1 MAKATG
7 TVVIALA
14 GGSFDSADYP
24 RFVLGDGTNSLTFVI
39 DNDARGLKD
48 QDGNDAKSGDYTGG
62 DATSPLEDSQKGRL
76 VVPTLDEADG
86 ATKALL
92 SFEMTDQ
99 SNFQAAAINSSLNS
113 SGGALEAITGIPHF
127 IFRDADGN
135 SVTVGIGA
143 ANGSNISSDGTYTLI
158 AKYGSSSSRYWL
170 YRKNSTSSYFIR
182 CIDSSGNDWRFH
194 TALMQAIN
202 HANANSLI
210 NIEAFGSI
218 TNGTLAQPS
227 SIANDTYTSSETNMV
242 VFKYTSTGFK
252 GNACSMKFVDGTISS
267 GFTTTARK
275 KSIRYGYDEFLASD
289 QNILYVTHHTL
300 SPTDDQF
307 LGLNYGTEIFFRQGT
322 IGGSGS
328 DAALSTAN
336 IAEAI
341 KEMVNG
347 SRLGITA
354 TRSDSTVSLEND
366 VDGDSGNVTIT
377 TTNEGSLFSV
387 TGMSNAGGG
396 GGGGGGGGTSI
407 MARTRIGSKLIA
419 VGGITKDNISSGS
432 VNIGHLN
439 FSEANAHSGSMNGQ
453 DRLVIQALGGST
465 RAVTLDHLEAYLSAS
480 VLTDLTASGDV
491 ILGDATSDDIKVVG
505 RLITGLVPKTD
516 NVNDLGGASNQWKDL
531 YVNGIGY
538 IDQIGTDADPVA
550 GYFNA
555 GEIDGVVIGGE
566 SAAAG
571 TFTTASGSTGQFHDL
586 AVDDLAAGGISA
598 SSITASNGV
607 ILGSSNADDLVFL
620 GGQVS
625 DLIPQN
631 DNKVALGSA
640 AKRYSLISAMSA
652 SIAGAV
658 GIVGT
663 ATVGALTSA
672 GTVSG
677 SAATFHDL
685 SADDAA
691 LGGVTVDSLTASNG
705 VILGSSNADD
715 LSFLG
720 GQITDLVPQNDNK
733 VALGSAAKRYSLIS
747 AMSASIAGAVGVVGT
762 ITAGGLSSDG
772 TISGSTGQ
780 FRSLSAD
787 FLDVRQIQTTVRTD
801 NTLEIADKTITAAV
815 SASSAETHGGGLK
828 IGGER
833 SSGAADSLAALLWD
847 HGNSALDFNIS
858 GTTQIRLQDGV
869 LRPETDNDVDLGASG
884 AEFKDLYL
892 DGTANIDM
900 LKLPDV
906 TSGKFLVAD
915 GTSYEEVAMS
925 GDATL
930 ASNGALTIGTG
941 KVSRDNLATGSVG
954 HEQLA
959 VGAVTVDNLATGSVQ
974 HAQLGVGAVTV
985 DNLATGSV
993 QHAQLGVGAV
1003 TVDNLATGSVQKAA
1017 LHEGIVKNNS
1027 DAHGGINFSS
1037 GLMSVGFRKVIF
1049 VRSDGSNISGSVPT
1063 KGMFANKAVPT
1074 PYTTASLGAQPQS
1087 GSLMVYLNGILLHG
1101 EHHEGAGS
1109 AYGGSP
1115 HDPNAD
1121 YRITTASNAH
1131 TVLLNSDLALDS
1143 DDVLTVTYLSG
1154 AHV

>member
-1 MAKATG
+1 MT
-7 TVVIALA
+7 
-14 GGSFDSADYP
+14 GGS
-24 RFVLGDGTNSLTFVI
+24 
-39 DNDARGLKD
+39 
-48 QDGNDAKSGDYTGG
+48 
-62 DATSPLEDSQKGRL
+62 
-76 VVPTLDEADG
+76 
-86 ATKALL
+86 
-92 SFEMTDQ
+92 
-99 SNFQAAAINSSLNS
+99 
-113 SGGALEAITGIPHF
+113 
-127 IFRDADGN
+127 
-135 SVTVGIGA
+135 
-143 ANGSNISSDGTYTLI
+143 
-158 AKYGSSSSRYWL
+158 
-170 YRKNSTSSYFIR
+170 
-182 CIDSSGNDWRFH
+182 
-194 TALMQAIN
+194 
-202 HANANSLI
+202 
-210 NIEAFGSI
+210 
-218 TNGTLAQPS
+218 
-227 SIANDTYTSSETNMV
+227 
-242 VFKYTSTGFK
+242 
-252 GNACSMKFVDGTISS
+252 
-267 GFTTTARK
+267 
-275 KSIRYGYDEFLASD
+275 
-289 QNILYVTHHTL
+289 
-300 SPTDDQF
+300 
-307 LGLNYGTEIFFRQGT
+307 
-322 IGGSGS
+322 
-328 DAALSTAN
+328 
-336 IAEAI
+336 AE
-341 KEMVNG
+341 
-347 SRLGITA
+347 
-354 TRSDSTVSLEND
+354 
-366 VDGDSGNVTIT
+366 
-377 TTNEGSLFSV
+377 
-387 TGMSNAGGG
+387 
-396 GGGGGGGGTSI
+396 GGGGGGTSI

-419 VGGITKDNISSGS
+419 VGGITKDNIGSGS

-439 FSEANAHSGSMNGQ
+439 FTEASAHSGSMNGQ
-453 DRLVIQALGGST
+453 DKIAVQAIGGST

-491 ILGDATSDDIKVVG
+491 ILGDATGDDIAVVG

-555 GEIDGVVIGGE
+555 GELDGVVIGGE

-607 ILGSSNADDLVFL
+607 ILGSSNADDLLFL

-658 GIVGT
+658 GIAGT

-685 SADDAA
+685 TAEDVTAGGISASS
-691 LGGVTVDSLTASNG
+691 VTASNG

-720 GQITDLVPQNDNK
+720 GQVSDLVPQNDNK
-733 VALGSAAKRYSLIS
+733 VALGSSAKRYSLIS

-762 ITAGGLSSDG
+762 VTAGGITSAG

-833 SSGAADSLAALLWD
+833 SDGAADSLAALLWD

-858 GTTQIRLQDGV
+858 GTTQIRLQDGA
-869 LRPETDNDVDLGASG
+869 LLPQTTNDVALGSAAAQYTTLFAKSGSFGQHVGIAGNLDLKGL
-884 AEFKDLYL
+884 FKMAD
-892 DGTANIDM
+892 N
-900 LKLPDV
+900 
-906 TSGKFLVAD
+906 TSAKIMVAD
-915 GTSYEEVAMS
+915 GTSFQEVAVS
-925 GDATL
+925 GDVTI
-930 ASNGALTIGTG
+930 ASNGAVTIGTG

-959 VGAVTVDNLATGSVQ
+959 VSAVTVDNLATGSVQ

-993 QHAQLGVGAV
+993 QHTQLGVGAV
-1003 TVDNLATGSVQKAA
+1003 TVDNLASGSVQKDQI
-1017 LHEGIVKNNS
+1017 HESLVKNNS

-1037 GLMSVGFRKVIF
+1037 GLMSVGFRKLIF
-1049 VRSDGSNISGSVPT
+1049 VRADGSNISGSVPT
-1063 KGMFANKAVPT
+1063 KGMFADKAVAT
-1074 PYTTASLGAQPQS
+1074 PYTTASLGAQAQS
-1087 GSLMVYLNGILLHG
+1087 GSMMVYLNGILLHG
-1101 EHHEGAGS
+1101 EHREGAGS
-1109 AYGGSP
+1109 AYGGSA
-1115 HDPNAD
+1115 HDSTAD
-1121 YRITTASNAH
+1121 YRLTTASNAYS
-1131 TVLLNSDLALDS
+1131 VLLNSDLALDS
-1143 DDVLTVTYLSG
+1143 DDILTVTYLSG